1 MKYNDELFPD
11 EDDEKNWEEAMDEL
25 IQYEKNENEKFREH
39 LKYYITN
46 RKPSQPV
53 KALKEFLNGNMVNQ
67 HIGYVNVSEYDDN
80 GEFRRRTGWDTKLYR
95 ATEDSLKEVAGLTFT
110 AETDDDYGRK
120 PIEYLC
126 WQKCEWEDD
135 YRGYLLFPMKDGR
148 YWCVYFQM

>member
-1 MKYNDELFPD
+1 MIIYFIS
-11 EDDEKNWEEAMDEL
+11 
-25 IQYEKNENEKFREH
+25 IQNSLAINSFSIVTVNTLLSLLHEN
-39 LKYYITN
+39 
-46 RKPSQPV
+46 
-53 KALKEFLNGNMVNQ
+53 
-67 HIGYVNVSEYDDN
+67 NVSEYDDN